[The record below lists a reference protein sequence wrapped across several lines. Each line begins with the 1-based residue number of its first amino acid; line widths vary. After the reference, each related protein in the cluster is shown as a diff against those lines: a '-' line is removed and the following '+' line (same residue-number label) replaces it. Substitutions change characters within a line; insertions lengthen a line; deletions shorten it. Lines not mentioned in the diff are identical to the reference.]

1 MHRATGRDTLRT
13 IRRSLSRYLSIA
25 LIIAIGVAFFAGLT
39 STGNDMRL
47 TAQQYYEDTHTQDM
61 QVLSTLGFA
70 PADVEA
76 IRAVD
81 GVEQVLGGYFVD
93 CLTISPDNFPTHVLS
108 LPKDPWAGNEAYL
121 NRLRILEGRVPKND
135 NECVIDQNIKDK
147 FGFTVGSTLTL
158 RAATVGDEL
167 GDTLEN
173 TAFTVVGVAN
183 SPLYIDMTKRGATTI
198 GDGSLDAWIYIP
210 EGNFKMDF
218 YTYLAITYAP
228 ARAYSCYDE
237 GYLSSLAPLRTALE
251 KIAEERADPRMEE
264 MRVYLTDKIADG
276 KAELEDAR
284 AQLEDAKQQLEDAQK
299 AIDDARAQLEEGRK
313 ELEDGEATLRDEI
326 AAGRADLA
334 AGWEEYEEGLALYED
349 YVAQYEA
356 GREELRK
363 QEREL
368 EKAEAQLPMLELS
381 YNTLHQRLQ
390 MMEAL
395 DTSNPVGWATLQ
407 YHATAITPDMN
418 RFPDE
423 NGNSMGFGDMM
434 YDGEPYTTATPE
446 RVAAAHAALTDYFE
460 DMTARLADGRAQ
472 IEEAKVQLNETQQQ
486 LRQFKEEL
494 DEAKRQLNAGQQQ
507 LVGAQTIGQQQLQEG
522 WAELEAGEAEF
533 AEGEAEFLREAA
545 DAREKIAEGEAELA
559 RGERQLG
566 DAQRTLADL
575 KPAKWYIYDRA
586 EAQPGF
592 REFSDDADR
601 MDNISAVFPVFFL
614 AVATLVCMTT
624 LARMVEEHR
633 TEIGTFKALGYSD
646 RQIRRKYMIYSLS
659 ATAVGCAIGLA
670 AGFRIFPTVIITA
683 YCMMYDLPAPA
694 TPFHMGIAADCAA
707 VALLCVGL
715 VTYYVCRGVLRE
727 TPATIMRPKAPAAGK
742 RIPLEHIPALW
753 SRMSFS
759 YKVTARNLFRYGKRV
774 CMTLIG
780 IAGCAAL
787 VLTGYGLQDA
797 IDDIVRCQFEN
808 VFHYDLL
815 AGFSVETEEERQEIY
830 DFLESH
836 QLVADWMPQ
845 ARQTLHA
852 VGAEKDHEV
861 NLTVSRDYAR
871 LTDYIQLQN
880 RETGEAIAPQIEGA
894 VVTEKLAI
902 LLDLEV
908 GSTVT
913 IRDSDHNTYELTITG
928 IAENYADHFLYLS
941 EEYYR
946 ALFDKAPEYNS
957 VILHLTDVEQMQH
970 FKEELLAETSVQM
983 VSAVLDVLEQFTG
996 ITDNLGYVV
1005 ALIIVS
1011 AGLLAFVVLYN
1022 LSNINI
1028 TERTREIATLKVLG
1042 FYDGEV
1048 SAYIYRENIL
1058 LTILGTAFGMGL
1070 GVVLTRF
1077 VVSTAEVDSI
1087 MFGRHIYAPSFVMAV
1102 VLTFAF
1108 SFFVNF
1114 IMHFRL
1120 QKINMVES
1128 MKSVD

>member
-39 STGNDMRL
+39 STGSDMRL
-47 TAQQYYEDTHTQDM
+47 TADKYYTDTNTQDM
-61 QVLSTLGFA
+61 YVLSTLGFTE
-70 PADVEA
+70 ADLEA
-76 IRAVD
+76 VRAID
-81 GVEQVLGGYFVD
+81 GVEQAVGSYFVD
-93 CLTISPDNFPTHVLS
+93 CLTISPDNFLTHVIS
-108 LPKDPWAGNEAYL
+108 LPDHPWHGNEAYL
-121 NRLRILEGRVPKND
+121 NQLCMVEGRAPKYD
-135 NECVIDQNIKDK
+135 NECVVDQNIRDE
-147 FGFTVGSTLTL
+147 FGFRVGDTLTL
-158 RAATVGDEL
+158 RAAKEGDSL
-167 GDTLEN
+167 SDTLEN
-173 TAFTVVGVAN
+173 TEFTVVGVAN

-198 GDGSLDAWIYIP
+198 GDGSLDAWIYVP
-210 EGNFKMDF
+210 ENNFKTDF
-218 YTYLAITYAP
+218 YTQLSITYAP
-228 ARAYSCYDE
+228 ARAFACYDE
-237 GYLSSLAPLRTALE
+237 GYLPSLEPLRQALE
-251 KIAEERADPRMEE
+251 QVAQDRAQPRLEE
-264 MRVYLTDKIADG
+264 MQAYLTDQIADG
-276 KAELEDAR
+276 EQQLADGRKELDE
-284 AQLEDAKQQLEDAQK
+284 AKQQLLDAQK
-299 AIDDARAQLEEGRK
+299 AIEDARKELQDGRK
-313 ELEDGEATLRDEI
+313 ELEKGENTLRDEI
-326 AAGRADLA
+326 ADGRQQLASSREAYEAGLAQYEDYYAQYQAGRA
-334 AGWEEYEEGLALYED
+334 
-349 YVAQYEA
+349 
-356 GREELRK
+356 
-363 QEREL
+363 EL
-368 EKAEAQLPMLELS
+368 EQGEKELSQTEQQLPLLELS
-381 YNTLHQRLQ
+381 YNTLHIRLQ
-390 MMEAL
+390 MMELL
-395 DTSNPVGWATLQ
+395 DTSSPAGWAALQ
-407 YHATAITPDMN
+407 YNANAITPDMN

-434 YDGEPYTTATPE
+434 YDGEPYSTATPE
-446 RVAAAHAALTDYFE
+446 RVAAAHAALSEYF
-460 DMTARLADGRAQ
+460 TAAKTQIREGRAQ
-472 IEEAKVQLNETQQQ
+472 IEAAKAQLDETAQQ
-486 LRQFKEEL
+486 LQQFKAQLDDAKTQL
-494 DEAKRQLNAGQQQ
+494 DEGQQQ
-507 LVGAQTIGQQQLQEG
+507 LDQAESSGQQQLDD
-522 WAELEAGEAEF
+522 ARDELEKGEAEL

-545 DAREKIAEGEAELA
+545 DAHQKIAEGELDLA
-559 RGERQLG
+559 RAERKLS

-575 KPAKWYIYDRA
+575 EPAEWYIYDRA

-592 REFSDDADR
+592 AEFSDDADR

-646 RQIRRKYMIYSLS
+646 SRIRRKYMIYSLS
-659 ATAVGCAIGLA
+659 ATAFGCIIGLA
-670 AGFRIFPTVIITA
+670 VGFQIFPTVIITA
-683 YCMMYDLPAPA
+683 YCIMYDLPAPT
-694 TPFHMGIAADCAA
+694 TPFHVGIAVGCAA

-715 VTYYVCRGVLRE
+715 VTYFVCRGVLRQA
-727 TPATIMRPKAPAAGK
+727 PATIMRPKAPAAGK
-742 RIPLEHIPALW
+742 RIPLEHIRPLW
-753 SRMSFS
+753 RRMSFS

-774 CMTLIG
+774 CMTLFG

-815 AGFSVETEEERQEIY
+815 AGFSVETDDERQAIY
-830 DFLESH
+830 DYLDSH

-852 VGAEKDHEV
+852 VGEEKDFEV
-861 NLTVSRDYAR
+861 YITVSQDYQR
-871 LTDYIQLQN
+871 LTDYIHLQD
-880 RETGEAIAPQIEGA
+880 RETTREILPQAEGA

-908 GSTVT
+908 GSTIT
-913 IRDSDHNTYELTITG
+913 IRDSSHRSYEMTITG

-941 EEYYR
+941 EDYYR
-946 ALFDKAPEYNS
+946 AVFGTAPEYNS
-957 VILHLTDVEQMQH
+957 VILHLSDVARMQQ
-970 FKEELLAETSVQM
+970 FKEELLANTDVQM

-1005 ALIIVS
+1005 ALIIIS
-1011 AGLLAFVVLYN
+1011 AGLLAFVVQYN

-1058 LTILGTAFGMGL
+1058 LTILGTGIGL
-1070 GVVLTRF
+1070 GLGIALTRF
-1077 VVSTAEVDSI
+1077 VVSAAEVDSI
-1087 MFGRHIYAPSFVMAV
+1087 MFGRHIYWPSFVMAA

-1120 QKINMVES
+1120 KRINMVES

>member
-25 LIIAIGVAFFAGLT
+25 MIIAIGVAFFAGLT
-39 STGNDMRL
+39 STGSDMRL
-47 TAQQYYEDTHTQDM
+47 TAQQYYESTHTQDM
-61 QVLSTLGFA
+61 QVISTLGFTET
-70 PADVEA
+70 DIEA
-76 IRAVD
+76 VRAVE
-81 GVEQVLGGYFVD
+81 GVDQVVGSYFVD
-93 CLTISPDNFPTHVLS
+93 CLTISPDNFLTHVIS
-108 LPKDPWAGNEAYL
+108 LPEDPWAGNEAYL
-121 NRLRILEGRVPKND
+121 NRLLILEGRVPKFD
-135 NECVIDQNIKDK
+135 NECVIDQNTRDK
-147 FGFTVGSTLTL
+147 FGFSVGDTLTL
-158 RAATVGDEL
+158 RAATEGDDL
-167 GDTLEN
+167 SDTLEN
-173 TAFTVVGVAN
+173 TQFTVVGVAN

-198 GDGSLDAWIYIP
+198 GDGSLDAWLYIP

-218 YTYLAITYAP
+218 YTQLAITYAP
-228 ARAYSCYDE
+228 AQDYTCYDA
-237 GYLSSLAPLRTALE
+237 GYLASLEPLRAALE
-251 KIAEERADPRMEE
+251 AIAEERSEPRMEE
-264 MRVYLTDKIADG
+264 MRLYLTDKIADG
-276 KAELEDAR
+276 K
-284 AQLEDAKQQLEDAQK
+284 Q
-299 AIDDARAQLEEGRK
+299 QLEEGRK
-313 ELEDGEATLRDEI
+313 ELNDAKKQLDDAQKAIDEAREELAQGRKDLEDGEKTLQDEI

-334 AGWEEYEEGLALYED
+334 AGWEEYEAGVAQYED
-349 YVAQYEA
+349 YYAQYEA
-356 GREELRK
+356 GREELRAAEK
-363 QEREL
+363 EL
-368 EKAEAQLPMLELS
+368 EQAEAQLPLLELS
-381 YNTLHQRLQ
+381 YGTLHQQLS

-395 DTSNPVGWATLQ
+395 DTSTPTGWATLQ
-407 YHATAITPDMN
+407 YYATSITPDMN
-418 RFPDE
+418 NFPDE

-434 YDGEPYTTATPE
+434 YDGEPYSTATPE
-446 RVAAAHAALTDYFE
+446 RVAAAHAALTEYFE
-460 DMTARLADGRAQ
+460 EMTARVAEGRAQ
-472 IEEAKVQLNETQQQ
+472 IDEAKAQLDETQQQ
-486 LRQFKEEL
+486 LQQFKEQLDQAKQEL
-494 DEAKRQLNAGQQQ
+494 TAGQQQLIGAQNAGQQQ
-507 LVGAQTIGQQQLQEG
+507 LTEG
-522 WAELEAGEAEF
+522 WAELEQGEAEF

-545 DAREKIAEGEAELA
+545 EAREKIAEGEEELA
-559 RGERQLG
+559 RGERQLS

-575 KPAKWYIYDRA
+575 SPAKWYIYYRA

-592 REFSDDADR
+592 SEFSDDADR
-601 MDNISAVFPVFFL
+601 MDNISKVFPVFFL

-646 RQIRRKYMIYSLS
+646 SRIRRKYMVYSLS

-683 YCMMYDLPAPA
+683 YCMMYDLPTPI
-694 TPFHMGIAADCAA
+694 TPFHWGIAAACAA

-715 VTYYVCRGVLRE
+715 VTYFVCRSVLRE
-727 TPATIMRPKAPAAGK
+727 MPATIMRPKAPAAGK
-742 RIPLEHIPALW
+742 RIPLEYIKPLW

-774 CMTLIG
+774 CMTLFG

-808 VFHYDLL
+808 VFRYDLL
-815 AGFSVETEEERQEIY
+815 AGFSVETDEERQAVY
-830 DFLESH
+830 DFLENH
-836 QLVADWMPQ
+836 ELVADWMPQ
-845 ARQTLHA
+845 ARSTVHA
-852 VGAEKDHEV
+852 VGPEKDFEV

-871 LTDYIQLQN
+871 LTEYIQLQN
-880 RETGEAIAPQIEGA
+880 RETGVSIVPQAEGV

-902 LLDLEV
+902 LLGLEV
-908 GSTVT
+908 GGTVT
-913 IRDSDHNTYELTITG
+913 VRDSDHETYTLTITG

-946 ALFDKAPEYNS
+946 AVFGEAPEYNS
-957 VILHLTDVEQMQH
+957 VIMHLTDPERMQA
-970 FKEELLAETSVQM
+970 FKEELLADTAVQM
-983 VSAVLDVLEQFTG
+983 VSAVADVLERFAN

-1005 ALIIVS
+1005 AVLIVS

-1058 LTILGTAFGMGL
+1058 LTLLGTGLGMGL
-1070 GVVLTRF
+1070 GVALTRF
-1077 VVSTAEVDSI
+1077 VVSAAEVVNI
-1087 MFGRHIYAPSFVMAV
+1087 MFGRHVYWPSFVMAA

-1108 SFFVNF
+1108 SAFVNF

>member
-47 TAQQYYEDTHTQDM
+47 TADLYYTDTNTQDM

-70 PADVEA
+70 EADLDA
-76 IRAVD
+76 IRAVA
-81 GVEQVLGGYFVD
+81 GVEQVMGSYFVD
-93 CLTISPDNFPTHVLS
+93 CLTISPDNFLTHVLS
-108 LPKDPWAGNEAYL
+108 LPENPWHGNEAYL
-121 NRLRILEGRVPKND
+121 NQLRILKGRVPKND
-135 NECVIDQNIKDK
+135 HECVIDQNIHDK
-147 FGFTVGSTLTL
+147 FGFDVGDTLTL
-158 RAATVGDEL
+158 RAAKEGDDL
-167 GDTLEN
+167 SDTLEN

-183 SPLYIDMTKRGATTI
+183 SSLYIDMTKRGATTI
-198 GDGSLDAWIYIP
+198 GDGSLDAWLYIP
-210 EGNFKMDF
+210 ETNFKIDF
-218 YTYLAITYAP
+218 YTQLSITYAP
-228 ARAYSCYDE
+228 AREFACYDE
-237 GYLSSLAPLRTALE
+237 GYLSSLEPLREALE
-251 KIAEERADPRMEE
+251 KIAADRAEPRMEE
-264 MRVYLTDKIADG
+264 MRLYLTDQIADG
-276 KAELEDAR
+276 KQQIEDGRAE
-284 AQLEDAKQQLEDAQK
+284 LEDAKQQLADAQK
-299 AIDDARAQLEEGRK
+299 AIDDARRELEEGRK
-313 ELEDGEATLRDEI
+313 ELERGENSLRDEI
-326 AAGRADLA
+326 AAGREQLSSSREA
-334 AGWEEYEEGLALYED
+334 YEEGLAQYED
-349 YVAQYEA
+349 YYAQYAA
-356 GREELRK
+356 GRAELDA
-363 QEREL
+363 QEKTL
-368 EKAEAQLPMLELS
+368 SQAESQLPLLEMS
-381 YNTLHQRLQ
+381 YNTLHARLQ

-395 DTSNPVGWATLQ
+395 DTSTPTGWATLQ
-407 YHATAITPDMN
+407 YHASAITPDMN
-418 RFPDE
+418 QFPDE

-434 YDGEPYTTATPE
+434 YDGEPYSTATPE
-446 RVAAAHAALTDYFE
+446 RVAAAHAALTDYF
-460 DMTARLADGRAQ
+460 TAMKAKITDGRAQ
-472 IEEAKVQLNETQQQ
+472 IDAAKVQLDETEAQ
-486 LRQFKEEL
+486 LRDFKAQL
-494 DEAKRQLNAGQQQ
+494 DDAKRQLDAGQQQ
-507 LVGAQTIGQQQLQEG
+507 LNQAQSSGQQQLDDAR
-522 WAELEAGEAEF
+522 AELESGEAEF

-559 RGERQLG
+559 RAERKLG

-575 KPAKWYIYDRA
+575 SPAKWYIYDRR

-592 REFSDDADR
+592 GEFSDDADR

-646 RQIRRKYMIYSLS
+646 GRIRRKYMFYSLS
-659 ATAVGCAIGLA
+659 ATAFGCAVGLA

-694 TPFHMGIAADCAA
+694 TPFHMGIAVGCAI

-715 VTYYVCRGVLRE
+715 VTYFVCRGVLRQ

-742 RIPLEHIPALW
+742 RIPLEYIKPLW

-830 DFLESH
+830 DFLEKH
-836 QLVADWMPQ
+836 ALVADWMPQ

-852 VGAEKDHEV
+852 VGAEKDYEV
-861 NLTVSRDYAR
+861 NITVSRDYAR

-880 RETGEAIAPQIEGA
+880 RQSGEAITPQREGA
-894 VVTEKLAI
+894 VVTEKLAT
-902 LLDLEV
+902 LLGLEV
-908 GSTVT
+908 GGTVT
-913 IRDSDHNTYELTITG
+913 IRDSDHNAYPLTITG

-941 EEYYR
+941 EDYYR
-946 ALFDKAPEYNS
+946 AVFGAEPEYNS
-957 VILHLTDVEQMQH
+957 VILHLNEGADMQH

-1011 AGLLAFVVLYN
+1011 AGLLAFVVQYN

-1048 SAYIYRENIL
+1048 SSYIYRENIL
-1058 LTILGTAFGMGL
+1058 LTILGTGIGMGL

-1077 VVSTAEVDSI
+1077 VVATAEVDSI
-1087 MFGRHIYAPSFVMAV
+1087 MFGRHIYWPSFVMAV

-1120 QKINMVES
+1120 KKINMVES

>member
-47 TAQQYYEDTHTQDM
+47 TADLYYTDTRTQDM
-61 QVLSTLGFA
+61 QILSTLGFGE
-70 PADVEA
+70 ADLEA
-76 IRAVD
+76 IRAID
-81 GVEQVLGGYFVD
+81 GVDQVMGSYFVD
-93 CLTISPDNFPTHVLS
+93 CLTISPDNFPTHVIS
-108 LPKDPWAGNEAYL
+108 LPENPWHGNETYL
-121 NRLRILEGRVPKND
+121 NQLRILEGRAPKYD
-135 NECVIDQNIKDK
+135 NECVIDQNIRDK
-147 FGFTVGSTLTL
+147 FGFHVGSTLTL
-158 RAATVGDEL
+158 RAAREGDEL
-167 GDTLEN
+167 SDTLEN
-173 TAFTVVGVAN
+173 TEYTVVGVAN

-198 GDGSLDAWIYIP
+198 ADGSLDAWIYVP
-210 EGNFKMDF
+210 VGNFKTDF
-218 YTYLAITYAP
+218 YTQLSITYTPGRDYA
-228 ARAYSCYDE
+228 CYDE
-237 GYLSSLAPLRTALE
+237 GYLASLEPLREALE
-251 KIAEERADPRMEE
+251 RIAEERAEPRMEE
-264 MRVYLTDKIADG
+264 MRLYLTEQIADG
-276 KAELEDAR
+276 KQQLKDGRAELEDAKK
-284 AQLEDAKQQLEDAQK
+284 QLADAQK
-299 AIDDARAQLEEGRK
+299 AIDDARAELEQGRK
-313 ELEDGEATLRDEI
+313 DLEDGEATLRDEI
-326 AAGRADLA
+326 AAGRNELA
-334 AGWEEYEEGLALYED
+334 SGREAYEKGLAQYED
-349 YVAQYEA
+349 YYAQYEA
-356 GREELRK
+356 GRA
-363 QEREL
+363 EL
-368 EKAEAQLPMLELS
+368 EKQEQQLAQAESQLPLLEMS
-381 YNTLHQRLQ
+381 YNTLHTRLQ
-390 MMEAL
+390 MMEEL
-395 DTSNPVGWATLQ
+395 DTSTPTGWATLQ

-434 YDGEPYTTATPE
+434 YDGEPYSTATPE
-446 RVAAAHAALTDYFE
+446 RVAAAHAALTDYF
-460 DMTARLADGRAQ
+460 TGTKQQLADGRAQ
-472 IEEAKVQLNETQQQ
+472 IDAAEAQLNETQQQ
-486 LRQFKEEL
+486 LRQFKKQL
-494 DEAKRQLNAGQQQ
+494 DDAKRELSSGQQQLSQAQAAGQQQ
-507 LVGAQTIGQQQLQEG
+507 LNDARD
-522 WAELEAGEAEF
+522 ELEAGEKEF
-533 AEGEAEFLREAA
+533 AEGESEFLREAA
-545 DAREKIAEGEAELA
+545 DARAKIAEGEEDLA

-566 DAQRTLADL
+566 DAQRMLADL
-575 KPAKWYIYDRA
+575 EPAQWYIYDRT

-592 REFSDDADR
+592 AEFSDDADR

-646 RQIRRKYMIYSLS
+646 GQIRRKYMIYSLS

-670 AGFRIFPTVIITA
+670 AGFQIFPTVIITA

-694 TPFHMGIAADCAA
+694 TPFHIGIAAGCAV
-707 VALLCVGL
+707 VAMACVGL
-715 VTYYVCRGVLRE
+715 VTYFVCRSVLRE
-727 TPATIMRPKAPAAGK
+727 TPATIMRPKAPTAGK
-742 RIPLEHIPALW
+742 RIPLEYIRPLW

-815 AGFSVETEEERQEIY
+815 AGFSVETEEQRQEIY
-830 DFLESH
+830 DFLENH
-836 QLVADWMPQ
+836 DLVADWMPQ
-845 ARQTLHA
+845 GRQILHA
-852 VGAEKDHEV
+852 VGAEKDYEV
-861 NLTVSRDYAR
+861 NITVSQDYAR

-880 RETGEAIAPQIEGA
+880 RETGEAIVPQQEGA
-894 VVTEKLAI
+894 VITEKLAI
-902 LLDLEV
+902 LLDLQV
-908 GSTVT
+908 GGTVT
-913 IRDSDHNTYELTITG
+913 IRDSDHNTCEVTITG

-941 EEYYR
+941 EDYYR
-946 ALFDKAPEYNS
+946 TLFGKAPEYNS

-970 FKEELLAETSVQM
+970 FKEELLAETDVQM

-1048 SAYIYRENIL
+1048 SAYIYRENII

-1108 SFFVNF
+1108 SAFVNF

-1120 QKINMVES
+1120 KKIDMVES

>member
-39 STGNDMRL
+39 STGSDMRL
-47 TAQQYYEDTHTQDM
+47 TADQYYTDTNTQDM
-61 QVLSTLGFA
+61 FILSTLGFA
-70 PADVEA
+70 EADLEA

-81 GVEQVLGGYFVD
+81 GVEQVMGSYFVD

-108 LPKDPWAGNEAYL
+108 LPDNPWHGNEAYL
-121 NRLRILEGRVPKND
+121 NQLRMLDGRAPRDD
-135 NECVIDQNIKDK
+135 NECVIDQNIRDK
-147 FGFTVGSTLTL
+147 FGFDVGDTLTL
-158 RAATVGDEL
+158 RAARDGDDL
-167 GDTLEN
+167 TDTLEN

-198 GDGSLDAWIYIP
+198 ADGSLDAWLYIP
-210 EGNFKMDF
+210 HGNFKTDF
-218 YTYLAITYAP
+218 YTQLSITYAP
-228 ARAYSCYDE
+228 AREFACYDE
-237 GYLSSLAPLRTALE
+237 GYLPSLEPLRQALE
-251 KIAEERADPRMEE
+251 QIAEDRAQPRMEE
-264 MRVYLTDKIADG
+264 MRLYLTDKIADG
-276 KAELEDAR
+276 QQQLADGRAE
-284 AQLEDAKQQLEDAQK
+284 LEDAKQQLADAQK
-299 AIDDARAQLEEGRK
+299 AIDDARKKLESGRK
-313 ELEDGEATLRDEI
+313 ELEKGETTLRNEI
-326 AAGRADLA
+326 ANGKAQLSSSQKA
-334 AGWEEYEEGLALYED
+334 YEKGLAQYND
-349 YVAQYEA
+349 YYAQYEA
-356 GREELRK
+356 GRQELRE
-363 QEREL
+363 QERTL
-368 EKAEAQLPMLELS
+368 AQAEQQLPLLEMS
-381 YNTLHQRLQ
+381 YNTLHTRLT
-390 MMEAL
+390 MMEGL
-395 DTSNPVGWATLQ
+395 DTSTPTGWATLQ
-407 YHATAITPDMN
+407 YHATSITPDMN

-434 YDGEPYTTATPE
+434 YDGAPYSTATPE
-446 RVAAAHAALTDYFE
+446 KVAAAHAALTAYFNE
-460 DMTARLADGRAQ
+460 MKAKVADGRAQ
-472 IEEAKVQLNETQQQ
+472 IDAAKVQLDETEAQ
-486 LRQFKEEL
+486 LKDFKAQL
-494 DEAKRQLNAGQQQ
+494 DD
-507 LVGAQTIGQQQLQEG
+507 AQRALDNGQQQLQQAQSAGRQELNDAR
-522 WAELEAGEAEF
+522 AELEKGEKEF
-533 AEGEAEFLREAA
+533 AEGEEEFLREAA

-559 RGERQLG
+559 RGQRQLG

-575 KPAKWYIYDRA
+575 EPAKWYIYDRS

-592 REFSDDADR
+592 AEFSDDADR

-646 RQIRRKYMIYSLS
+646 SRIRRKYMLYSLS
-659 ATAVGCAIGLA
+659 ATALGCAVGLA

-683 YCMMYDLPAPA
+683 YCMMYDLPAPT
-694 TPFHMGIAADCAA
+694 TPFHIGVAAGCAA

-715 VTYYVCRGVLRE
+715 VTYFVCRGVLRE
-727 TPATIMRPKAPAAGK
+727 MPATIMRPKAPTAGK
-742 RIPLEHIPALW
+742 RIPLEYIKPLW
-753 SRMSFS
+753 SRLSFS

-836 QLVADWMPQ
+836 DLVADWMPQ

-861 NLTVSRDYAR
+861 NVTVSRDYAR

-880 RETGEAIAPQIEGA
+880 RETGEVITPQIEGA

-908 GSTVT
+908 GGTVT
-913 IRDSDHNTYELTITG
+913 VRDSDHNAYELTITG

-941 EEYYR
+941 EDYYR
-946 ALFDKAPEYNS
+946 AIFGAAPEYNS
-957 VILHLTDVEQMQH
+957 VILHLTDAERMQQ
-970 FKEELLAETSVQM
+970 FKVELLEETSVQM
-983 VSAVLDVLEQFTG
+983 VSAVADVLEQFTG

-1011 AGLLAFVVLYN
+1011 AGLLAFVVQYN

-1058 LTILGTAFGMGL
+1058 LTILGTGIGMGL
-1070 GVVLTRF
+1070 GVILTRF

-1087 MFGRHIYAPSFVMAV
+1087 MFGRHIYWPSFVMAV

-1108 SFFVNF
+1108 SAFVNF

-1120 QKINMVES
+1120 RKINMVES